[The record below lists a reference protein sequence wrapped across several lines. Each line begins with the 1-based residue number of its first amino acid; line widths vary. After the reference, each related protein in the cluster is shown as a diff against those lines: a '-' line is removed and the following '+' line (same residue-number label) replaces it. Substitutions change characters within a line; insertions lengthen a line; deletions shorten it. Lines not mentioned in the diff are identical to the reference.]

1 MSKRRI
7 HKRRESKQ
15 KETLQTTRKYYLS
28 RLRLQTTSA
37 EKFKMR
43 KYVKKKE
50 KLKIQNGVYDTE
62 LFKIQDTDKIERESY
77 RMIRYHYIE

>member
-1 MSKRRI
+1 
-7 HKRRESKQ
+7 
-15 KETLQTTRKYYLS
+15 
-28 RLRLQTTSA
+28 
-37 EKFKMR
+37 MR

-50 KLKIQNGVYDTE
+50 KMKIQNGVYVTE